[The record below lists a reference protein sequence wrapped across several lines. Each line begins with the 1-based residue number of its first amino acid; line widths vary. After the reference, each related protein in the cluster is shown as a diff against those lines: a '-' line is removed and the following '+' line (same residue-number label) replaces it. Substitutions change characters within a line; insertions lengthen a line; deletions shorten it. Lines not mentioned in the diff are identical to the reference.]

1 MLLWCL
7 LLVNWNFYRSSSLLL
22 LFNMVEQLGFILPSF
37 VLYILD
43 TNLLSLWSR
52 IVPILDVFECLE

>member
-22 LFNMVEQLGFILPSF
+22 LFNMVEQLGFIRPSF